1 MRDVPIGIQ
10 DFKRIRD
17 SGAYYVDKSP
27 LIDHILRNRST
38 AAFLFTRPRRFGKSV
53 NLSMLD
59 AYFNIRYSENHWFDG
74 LRVSEL
80 RPNDPEKNSRPV
92 IYIDLKDLLYDT
104 FDNFVEGV
112 QYKMATLYEGYPELL
127 GSSKLMPS
135 EKKRLETI
143 MMMEASPAKLST
155 SVRDLSQ
162 MLEKHYGTRC
172 VVLIDEYDDPVNNAY
187 GKRHQREIL
196 DFIRNMMSSALK
208 GNPSLELAV
217 ITGVLQIAKE
227 SIFSGLNNIKV
238 NNITNTDMGEMFGF
252 TPAEV
257 ERLCSDYGH
266 PERFDEAKDWYDG
279 CRFGNTEI
287 YNPWSILNYV
297 DSGFRPNTYWA
308 GTSGNS
314 IIDTFISG
322 TDPGTYGALR
332 SLGEGDSISSRM
344 DAEVTF
350 TEISGG
356 SEKMYSIMAVSG
368 YLRVVSDGRYGTF
381 SIPNREMFDVFAS
394 KIVERSGDTGFGNRL
409 YRLSEAI
416 LSNDIEGIVEPLGS
430 LAEDLGSRVFNDE
443 HSYQAFV
450 SGLLMHLH
458 GRYALTAEIESGRGF
473 HDIMLRRKK
482 GAGPN
487 IVIELKRRRRGD
499 PDPQRLA
506 ESALDQIRDRDY
518 AHGLEGTTVLHG
530 IAFDGKKPYVASEI
544 AEL

>member
-1 MRDVPIGIQ
+1 MAGVMRDVPIGIQ

-17 SGAYYVDKSP
+17 NGAYYVDKSP
-27 LIDHILRNRST
+27 LIDHILRNRCT

-279 CRFGNTEI
+279 T
-287 YNPWSILNYV
+287 
-297 DSGFRPNTYWA
+297 A
-308 GTSGNS
+308 
-314 IIDTFISG
+314 SG
-322 TDPGTYGALR
+322 TPRYTTPGAY
-332 SLGEGDSISSRM
+332 
-344 DAEVTF
+344 
-350 TEISGG
+350 
-356 SEKMYSIMAVSG
+356 
-368 YLRVVSDGRYGTF
+368 
-381 SIPNREMFDVFAS
+381 
-394 KIVERSGDTGFGNRL
+394 
-409 YRLSEAI
+409 
-416 LSNDIEGIVEPLGS
+416 
-430 LAEDLGSRVFNDE
+430 
-443 HSYQAFV
+443 
-450 SGLLMHLH
+450 
-458 GRYALTAEIESGRGF
+458 
-473 HDIMLRRKK
+473 
-482 GAGPN
+482 
-487 IVIELKRRRRGD
+487 
-499 PDPQRLA
+499 
-506 ESALDQIRDRDY
+506 
-518 AHGLEGTTVLHG
+518 
-530 IAFDGKKPYVASEI
+530 
-544 AEL
+544 